1 MKNKKG
7 FTLVELLSTITL
19 LAVILG
25 IVSAAYVGISKYIR
39 KSYYDTLEESI
50 LSAGGEYFAY
60 SEERP
65 AMFAEEKKVN
75 LKFLIDNKYIS
86 EVLDQ
91 KGNSCD
97 LINSTVSAYKDSY
110 DKTNYY
116 VCLICDKDDYETNSK
131 ECKNEISYSLGITA
145 TVSETNKIYPLDN
158 STWTNGYVKLNFRT
172 LSEIETVKV
181 KDTSGNEVGSCEIS
195 DSSGIGRCSINIDKS
210 GEYECYG
217 EASNGIKT
225 KSEYVKI
232 LIDNEAPTFKV
243 YENETLIET
252 DKILKE
258 ISGSSVSITNYVKE
272 IEDKNSGVKSIK
284 YSFEKVGKRENKIV
298 DNTLKEFSIVGEKE
312 VGEYE
317 LIVEVEDYAGNITT
331 RVIKYTMYRSIE
343 KPTASKYCK
352 TLTYNGTSQT
362 LTNAA
367 GTGYTFTNNKGTNAG
382 NYQVVAVLDSGYGWS
397 DGSDENVTFTC
408 TISRK
413 RSATTGSCRSLT
425 YTGSSQTLASGGSY
439 VTYTNNRATSVGSYT
454 VTVNANSNYAFSDG
468 STRKFLYCSI
478 ESATRTYTVS
488 FIAGNGVSSVSS
500 SSRSC
505 TTTGS
510 YCTVIAPTIYTYSN
524 YSSNGY
530 SCTGST
536 YQSGST
542 IYVYGNSTCTATATY
557 VAPTYYTISYN
568 TCGGSPSS
576 IASGSAT
583 YGSSY
588 YITSTQP
595 YKSGYEFSGWST
607 SSCSGYE
614 EYNSGSYMT
623 VYGNKTLYA
632 IYRYC
637 TTEYAY
643 GGMAYGGPWTQQDAI
658 DKYNF
663 YKSWSGPNASTGY
676 FTLSNK
682 DGSFSAKR
690 AYYRMKYQGY
700 TLYRCFDHVAD
711 DFSGIYGC
719 TAGGNVNSCTCPGYM
734 TSCYRT
740 SNGVS
745 CDQMETGNLDTQ
757 LNVTYSVAFYYAR
770 KMTVCY

>member
-116 VCLICDKDDYETNSK
+116 VCLICDQDDYETNSK
-131 ECKNEISYSLGITA
+131 ECNNEISYSLGITA

-217 EASNGIKT
+217 EAKNGIKT
-225 KSEYVKI
+225 KSEYVNI

-243 YENETLIET
+243 YENATLIET

-439 VTYTNNRATSVGSYT
+439 VTYTNNRATSAGSYT
-454 VTVNANSNYAFSDG
+454 VTVNLVMEQLQKVYQIVQLVEKDQQQQ
-468 STRKFLYCSI
+468 
-478 ESATRTYTVS
+478 EV
-488 FIAGNGVSSVSS
+488 
-500 SSRSC
+500 
-505 TTTGS
+505 
-510 YCTVIAPTIYTYSN
+510 VII
-524 YSSNGY
+524 
-530 SCTGST
+530 
-536 YQSGST
+536 
-542 IYVYGNSTCTATATY
+542 
-557 VAPTYYTISYN
+557 
-568 TCGGSPSS
+568 
-576 IASGSAT
+576 
-583 YGSSY
+583 
-588 YITSTQP
+588 
-595 YKSGYEFSGWST
+595 
-607 SSCSGYE
+607 
-614 EYNSGSYMT
+614 
-623 VYGNKTLYA
+623 
-632 IYRYC
+632 
-637 TTEYAY
+637 
-643 GGMAYGGPWTQQDAI
+643 
-658 DKYNF
+658 
-663 YKSWSGPNASTGY
+663 
-676 FTLSNK
+676 
-682 DGSFSAKR
+682 
-690 AYYRMKYQGY
+690 
-700 TLYRCFDHVAD
+700 
-711 DFSGIYGC
+711 
-719 TAGGNVNSCTCPGYM
+719 
-734 TSCYRT
+734 
-740 SNGVS
+740 
-745 CDQMETGNLDTQ
+745 
-757 LNVTYSVAFYYAR
+757 
-770 KMTVCY
+770 